1 MATYIAVP
9 RFMAKPIMLS
19 RLKLEMRKVQRR
31 AKKLVID
38 MLIDA
43 GGKERR
49 LSHAEVHGITQRA
62 MRQALGESKLPDS
75 LLPRLAD
82 VIDLA
87 FE

>member
-9 RFMAKPIMLS
+9 RLIAKPIFFT
-19 RLKLEMRKVQRR
+19 RVKLEIRKIERR

-49 LSHAEVHGITQRA
+49 LSHAQIYAITQRA
-62 MRQALGESKLPDS
+62 MRQAVGESKLPDS
-75 LLPRLAD
+75 LLPRMAD

-87 FE
+87 SE